1 MGSAIL
7 RYDVA
12 QDKKKHANVLLLA
25 TKTTSYSL
33 QNYSVTYEVIGAP
46 DFRPLE
52 VLDGLAT
59 TALFWCMQNSLDLH
73 VEGRISKRW
82 LQNSNLFMES
92 WRRWFPEKY
101 REIEVTAD
109 IIVTAATDIGR
120 LPHDRETRSVAPFS
134 GGIDA
139 TFSVLRHNP
148 LAPLLGEACF
158 PISAAV
164 FVHGFDIPIGADAVA
179 KSAKNRLQPVLKKF
193 KIPMIEVRTNLRE
206 VFPMDW
212 EHFHGAALAG
222 VLHQF
227 SHIASNGLIPSAQ
240 SVDGVLS
247 PWGTHPATDQYL
259 SGNLMHIVHDGAGFD
274 RLTKTS
280 IVARDDTAVKSLRVC
295 WEGPDLDRN
304 CGRCEKCLR
313 TMMALEIA
321 GVDTKKAFGRRIS
334 VEDISGIEFRNA
346 RIVDQ
351 FNRILVASSAVADKP
366 QFSWLEALED
376 KLRDDLCGES
386 RVC

>member
-1 MGSAIL
+1 MGQAIL

-12 QDKKKHANVLLLA
+12 QDKKKDANVLLLE

-33 QNYSVTYEVIGAP
+33 QNYSVTYEVIGDP

-59 TALFWCMQNSLDLH
+59 TALFWCMENSLDLH

-82 LQNSNLFMES
+82 RQNSNLFMES

-101 REIEVTAD
+101 GEIRVTAD
-109 IIVTAATDIGR
+109 TIVTATTDFGK
-120 LPHDRETRSVAPFS
+120 LPNDRETRSVAPFS
-134 GGIDA
+134 GGVDS

-148 LAPLLGEACF
+148 LAPLLGEASF

-179 KSAKNRLQPVLKKF
+179 KSAKRRLQPVLKKF

-206 VFPMDW
+206 VLPLDW
-212 EHFHGAALAG
+212 EHSHGAALAG

-247 PWGTHPATDQYL
+247 PWGTHPATDHDL
-259 SGNLMHIVHDGAGFD
+259 SGNLMQIVHDGAGFD

-280 IVARDDTAVKSLRVC
+280 IVGKNTIAVKGLRVC
-295 WEGPDLDRN
+295 WEGPDLARN

-313 TMMALEIA
+313 TMMALNIA
-321 GVDTKKAFGRRIS
+321 GVDTKKTFGRRIS
-334 VEDISGIEFRNA
+334 GEDISAIEFRNP

-351 FNRILVASSAVADKP
+351 FNRILVAASSQPNHP
-366 QFSWLEALED
+366 QLSWLEALREEIGED
-376 KLRDDLCGES
+376 
-386 RVC
+386 

>member
-1 MGSAIL
+1 MGQAIL

-12 QDKKKHANVLLLA
+12 QDKKKHENVLLLE
-25 TKTTSYSL
+25 TKTSSCSL
-33 QNYSVTYEVIGAP
+33 QNYTVYYEVIGDP

-59 TALFWCMQNSLDLH
+59 TALFWCMENSLDLH

-101 REIEVTAD
+101 REIVVTAD
-109 IIVTAATDIGR
+109 TVVSVATGNEN
-120 LPHDRETRSVAPFS
+120 LTHDRETRSVAPFS
-134 GGIDA
+134 GGIDS

-148 LAPLLGEACF
+148 LAPLLGEASF

-164 FVHGFDIPIGADAVA
+164 FVHGFDIPIGLDGVA
-179 KSAKNRLQPVLKKF
+179 NSAKNRLQPLLKKF

-206 VFPMDW
+206 VLPLDW
-212 EHFHGAALAG
+212 EHSHGAALAG

-227 SHIASNGLIPSAQ
+227 SHIAANGLIPSAQ

-247 PWGTHPATDQYL
+247 PWGTHPVTDHDL
-259 SGNLMHIVHDGAGFD
+259 SGDLMHIVHDGAGFD

-280 IVARDDTAVKSLRVC
+280 IVAKNTLAVKGLRVC

-313 TMMALEIA
+313 TMMALNIA

-334 VEDISGIEFRNA
+334 WEDIKAVEFRND

-351 FNRILVASSAVADKP
+351 FNRILLAANSQTNQP
-366 QFSWLEALED
+366 HLSWLEALRA
-376 KLRDDLCGES
+376 KMGEH
-386 RVC
+386 